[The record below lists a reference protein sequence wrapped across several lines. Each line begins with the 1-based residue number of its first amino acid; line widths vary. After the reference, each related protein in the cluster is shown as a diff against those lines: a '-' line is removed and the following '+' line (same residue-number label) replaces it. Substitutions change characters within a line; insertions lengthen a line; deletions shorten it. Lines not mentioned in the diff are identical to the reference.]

1 MVYFYWGLR
10 HEKWNSYSTTVRA
23 RVGEM
28 VKRKVEEV
36 NCHGLFYYY
45 LIGDRLKKAKGS
57 NDSR

>member
-1 MVYFYWGLR
+1 MVYVYWELR
-10 HEKWNSYSTTVRA
+10 HENCNSYSMTVRV
-23 RVGEM
+23 RVGEI

-36 NCHGLFYYY
+36 HCHGLFYYY